1 MLVHYL
7 TTALRN
13 LAKYKTQTI
22 ISIVSLAVGMT
33 VLAVIQC
40 LMYLIRKPAVYS
52 EPYADRCYIMRLK
65 NDKDE
70 QKSTAYHFTATQADL
85 LQGNG
90 GMECVE
96 RIFPANG
103 SYESGYVNFL
113 LDDGSYRRK
122 PLDLVL
128 VKNDYPNYRGLRSAI
143 TGRKV
148 PVLHKNEVLLSRS
161 MARKVFGDSN
171 PIGATLSFW
180 FLYEA
185 RDFTLVDVFEDVPL
199 TESENHHLLLS
210 FFDDDEYDWD
220 AAWIPYLEVI
230 LKEGCTPE
238 QLKAEADA
246 RLEPCGLTVDV
257 KSMKEDDGNSISDVT
272 RSVIWIAGS
281 LILLSAL
288 ISFLRMQVQ
297 MLRMRGR
304 EFALRR
310 VNGASA
316 SKLFV
321 MLLVEY
327 GVTVLLSTLL
337 SLVFTK
343 LLIGFADSRLAGLM
357 SDWNWSWQGIYSII
371 LAIGAAMLAICT
383 VVILIGVKAM
393 VRNGYTLM
401 DNIRGTGG
409 VMRKTML
416 VLQTVIC
423 TVFISGTLSLLQFV
437 AGEAKLNHIPD
448 NDRHYRQCVLVQSYM
463 ISDKAALQRDLQNSR
478 YAQRVIPYSES
489 FENLHNDLNDPM
501 GRLFNDMRM
510 QSLRNYHMSD
520 TSLLDFY
527 RMKIHWTRMPE
538 PGESYIL
545 MSEGYSALYEQ
556 AGVSVP
562 DMSTTSDDRLLPVLG
577 TYTTKPY
584 SRLRSERISI
594 SVITPGAD
602 RTYDYYIMEPRKGKY
617 NALMADAR
625 EVVNRL
631 SPEVV
636 DSNVFNLRDKVGAE
650 VTILDAM
657 RGGSLILSGICLVI
671 CAMSLYSTLL
681 LSVRARRKEVAIR
694 KVNGARRADV
704 AMMFGRLYI
713 LIAVISIVI
722 SLPVAILFNNAVIN
736 MSDGDLT
743 AQDISPWL
751 SVAGGVIFMLTV
763 ILVTVWGNIKGIM
776 RLNPVEYME
785 KE

>member
-1 MLVHYL
+1 
-7 TTALRN
+7 
-13 LAKYKTQTI
+13 
-22 ISIVSLAVGMT
+22 
-33 VLAVIQC
+33 
-40 LMYLIRKPAVYS
+40 
-52 EPYADRCYIMRLK
+52 
-65 NDKDE
+65 
-70 QKSTAYHFTATQADL
+70 
-85 LQGNG
+85 
-90 GMECVE
+90 
-96 RIFPANG
+96 
-103 SYESGYVNFL
+103 
-113 LDDGSYRRK
+113 
-122 PLDLVL
+122 
-128 VKNDYPNYRGLRSAI
+128 
-143 TGRKV
+143 
-148 PVLHKNEVLLSRS
+148 
-161 MARKVFGDSN
+161 
-171 PIGATLSFW
+171 
-180 FLYEA
+180 
-185 RDFTLVDVFEDVPL
+185 
-199 TESENHHLLLS
+199 
-210 FFDDDEYDWD
+210 
-220 AAWIPYLEVI
+220 
-230 LKEGCTPE
+230 
-238 QLKAEADA
+238 
-246 RLEPCGLTVDV
+246 
-257 KSMKEDDGNSISDVT
+257 MKEDDGNSISDVT

-343 LLIGFADSRLAGLM
+343 LLIGFAYSRLAGLM
-357 SDWNWSWQGIYSII
+357 SDWNWSWQGIYCTI
-371 LAIGAAMLAICT
+371 LAIGAAMLVICT
-383 VVILIGVKAM
+383 VVIIIGVKAM

-510 QSLRNYHMSD
+510 QSLRNYHMSN

-527 RMKIHWTRMPE
+527 RMKINWTRMPE

-594 SVITPGAD
+594 AVITPGAD

-617 NALMADAR
+617 NALMADAQ

-743 AQDISPWL
+743 AQDISTWL